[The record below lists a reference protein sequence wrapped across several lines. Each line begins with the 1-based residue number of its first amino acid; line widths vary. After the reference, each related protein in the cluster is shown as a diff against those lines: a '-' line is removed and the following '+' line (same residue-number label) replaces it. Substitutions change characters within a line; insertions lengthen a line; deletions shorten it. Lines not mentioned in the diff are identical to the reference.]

1 MLSIFSQRLLTVL
14 QLSRMALVFTA
25 IADSLC
31 AVMIWAQW
39 RALDGRP
46 LAEYLNLPHT
56 SAVAI
61 MSLGLYGFGMSL
73 NDIND
78 RRRDS
83 QMASHR
89 PIPSGRIGIV
99 AAHIVC
105 AMFGLA
111 ALIAGIYVT
120 MFTEAGA
127 LSFILLIWT
136 ALLITFYD
144 FAGKYLVAPGLL
156 TLGLIRFFHATIAA
170 PRMPLLW
177 HPLLLMNHVA
187 ILSTIAYRWEAKR
200 PPLTRVHWWA
210 VLGGLGC
217 VDLLCIGLVGFRRYP
232 KFGFDLADALWISPG
247 LLFPAAAVMVFAI
260 LTIVIRRVAGDTRR
274 AGQMLML
281 YGLMWLIVYDASFV
295 AGYVSILYGALLL
308 LLLPLTFLAVQFMR
322 WWSKVLSL
330 SQKPQFQRAR

>member
-1 MLSIFSQRLLTVL
+1 VLSIFSQRLLTVL

-39 RALDGRP
+39 RAIEGRP
-46 LAEYLNLPHT
+46 ISEYLNLAHCST
-56 SAVAI
+56 VAV

-83 QMASHR
+83 QMAPGR
-89 PIPSGRIGIV
+89 PLPSGRIGIV

-105 AMFGLA
+105 AIFGLA
-111 ALIAGIYVT
+111 ALIAGVYVT

-136 ALLITFYD
+136 GLLITFYD

-170 PRMPLLW
+170 PRLPLLW
-177 HPLLLMNHVA
+177 HPLLLLNHVT

-210 VLGGLGC
+210 VLGGLAC
-217 VDLLCIGLVGFRRYP
+217 VDALCVGLVGFRRYP
-232 KFGFDLADALWISPG
+232 KLGRDLVNALWITPG
-247 LLFPAAAVMVFAI
+247 LILPACAVVVFAI
-260 LTIVIRRVAGDTRR
+260 VTIVIRRRVGDTRR

-281 YGLMWLIVYDASFV
+281 YGLMWLIVYDACFV
-295 AGYVSILYGALLL
+295 AGYVNVLYGLLL
-308 LLLPLTFLAVQFMR
+308 LLLRPLTFLAVQFMR

-330 SQKPQFQRAR
+330 SQKPQFQRAN

>member
-1 MLSIFSQRLLTVL
+1 
-14 QLSRMALVFTA
+14 MALVFTA
-25 IADSLC
+25 ISDSLC

-39 RALDGRP
+39 RAMDGKP
-46 LAEYLNLPHT
+46 ISDYLNPPHAA
-56 SAVAI
+56 AVAV

-73 NDIND
+73 SDIND
-78 RRRDS
+78 RRRDA

-89 PIPSGRIGIV
+89 PIPSGRIGVV

-105 AMFGLA
+105 AIFGLA

-120 MFTEAGA
+120 HFTEAGA

-136 ALLITFYD
+136 GLLITFYD

-170 PRMPLLW
+170 PRLPLLW
-177 HPLLLMNHVA
+177 HPLFLLNHVT
-187 ILSTIAYRWEAKR
+187 IISTIAYRWEAKR

-210 VLGGLGC
+210 VLGGLAC
-217 VDLLCIGLVGFRRYP
+217 VDIMCIALVGFRRFPRY
-232 KFGFDLADALWISPG
+232 GGDWTNALWITPG
-247 LLFPAAAVMVFAI
+247 LALPAAAAIVFAI
-260 LTIVIRRVAGDTRR
+260 VVFAIRRIAGDTRR

-281 YGLMWLIVYDASFV
+281 YGLMWLIVYDAAFV
-295 AGYVSILYGALLL
+295 TAYVRPLYGALLL
-308 LLLPLTFLAVQFMR
+308 LFLPLTFLAVQFMR

>member
-25 IADSLC
+25 ISDSLC
-31 AVMIWAQW
+31 ALMIWAQW
-39 RALDGRP
+39 HANSGKPISD
-46 LAEYLNLPHT
+46 YLNP
-56 SAVAI
+56 SNAIAVAA

-89 PIPSGRIGIV
+89 PIPSGRIGVV

-105 AMFGLA
+105 AVFGLT

-120 MFTEAGA
+120 RFTEAGI
-127 LSFILLIWT
+127 LSFVLLIWT

-170 PRMPLLW
+170 PRLPLLW

-187 ILSTIAYRWEAKR
+187 IISTIAYGWEAKR

-217 VDLLCIGLVGFRRYP
+217 VDILCIALVGSRRFS
-232 KFGFDLADALWISPG
+232 KFGADWSSALWITPG
-247 LLFPAAAVMVFAI
+247 LFVPAAAVVAFAI
-260 LTIVIRRVAGDTRR
+260 VAMVIRRVAGDTRR

-281 YGLMWLIVYDASFV
+281 YGLMWLIVYDAAF
-295 AGYVSILYGALLL
+295 AAAYVKPLYGALLL
-308 LLLPLTFLAVQFMR
+308 LFLPLTFLAVQFMR

-330 SQKPQFQRAR
+330 SQKPQFQRAK